1 MGANCSVEIRGLWS
15 ILVGKA
21 AALGRRGASGRAR
34 IDWQV
39 EATERDIRARVLAIL
54 SGGRLLEIRLGRLR
68 AFALC
73 GLGHRARG
81 RLGDRG
87 LRAGCTFMIVS
98 PWEIFTR
105 LSRIR
110 RISGRLRETGG
121 AADFGYPTATG
132 MIGV

>member
-1 MGANCSVEIRGLWS
+1 M
-15 ILVGKA
+15 
-21 AALGRRGASGRAR
+21 
-34 IDWQV
+34 
-39 EATERDIRARVLAIL
+39 L

-87 LRAGCTFMIVS
+87 FTSRVYFYDCVS
-98 PWEIFTR
+98 VGDLHR